1 MRKIDKGQEPASL
14 TAFKHQHPHARYLSL
29 HNSEEGQA
37 IRQHIR
43 EACTAEQYYLCAYC
57 CQEIGGTSEDTM
69 NEHVEAQA
77 LAPNRTM
84 DFTNLVASCKTPKQ
98 CDAAHGSQPLP
109 LTPLMAECE
118 TELRFRWSGRVE
130 GLTERAKEAIRVLNL
145 GATEHSNRG
154 LIERRKQL
162 VESLIWAK
170 GEDPEQLPD
179 LEDPVLLQIL
189 IDDLNQPEE
198 GKLKPFAPVLVNILR
213 DRLSNLG

>member
-14 TAFKHQHPHARYLSL
+14 TVFKRQHPHARYHDLPDD
-29 HNSEEGQA
+29 EEGQA

-43 EACTAEQYYLCAYC
+43 EACTAEQFHLCAYC
-57 CQEIGGTSEDTM
+57 CQEISGANEDTM

-84 DFTNLVASCKTPKQ
+84 DFTNLVVSCRTPKQ

-109 LTPLMAECE
+109 LTPLMQECE

-130 GLTERAKEAIRVLNL
+130 GLTARAKEAIRVLNL
-145 GATEHSNRG
+145 GGTEHSNRG

-162 VESLIWAK
+162 VDSLIWAK
-170 GEDPEQLPD
+170 GEDPAQLPD

-213 DRLSNLG
+213 DRLSSLA

>member
-37 IRQHIR
+37 IRQHIC

-109 LTPLMAECE
+109 LTPLMAECG

-145 GATEHSNRG
+145 GDTEQSNKV
-154 LIERRKQL
+154 LVAKRKQL
-162 VESLIWAK
+162 VDSLIWTHYGDDQQA
-170 GEDPEQLPD
+170 LA
-179 LEDPVLLQIL
+179 LEDDAQLLTML
-189 IDDLNQPEE
+189 IEDLSQPKQGSSQNSEN
-198 GKLKPFAPVLVNILR
+198 KAR
-213 DRLSNLG
+213 